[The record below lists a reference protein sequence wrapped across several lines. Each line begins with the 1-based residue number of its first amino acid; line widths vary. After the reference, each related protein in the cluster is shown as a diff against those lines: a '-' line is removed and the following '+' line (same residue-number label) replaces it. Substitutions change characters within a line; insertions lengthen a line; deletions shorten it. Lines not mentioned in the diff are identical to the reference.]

1 MCRDAAGRG
10 RRVYTWGLVSG
21 LLHTGDTKLIKTN
34 RKLVL
39 FWATAR
45 WAFLS
50 TKRVFA
56 FRQDHE
62 FQLSRALL
70 STSIPIVHRL
80 YSLCLQVYCA
90 V

>member
-39 FWATAR
+39 LGDGVGHSCQRERRGFR
-45 WAFLS
+45 VS
-50 TKRVFA
+50 TGPSSSYRA
-56 FRQDHE
+56 HY
-62 FQLSRALL
+62 SRLL
-70 STSIPIVHRL
+70 YP
-80 YSLCLQVYCA
+80 
-90 V
+90 

>member
-39 FWATAR
+39 LGDGVGHSIVNERFSRFDRT
-45 WAFLS
+45 
-50 TKRVFA
+50 
-56 FRQDHE
+56 E
-62 FQLSRALL
+62 FQLSRALF

>member
-39 FWATAR
+39 LGDGVGHSR
-45 WAFLS
+45 Q
-50 TKRVFA
+50 REVFA
-56 FRQDHE
+56 FRDRTE
-62 FQLSRALL
+62 FQLY
-70 STSIPIVHRL
+70 IVRIILDFYTH
-80 YSLCLQVYCA
+80 SA
-90 V
+90 

>member
-39 FWATAR
+39 LGDGVGHCQR
-45 WAFLS
+45 E
-50 TKRVFA
+50 VFA
-56 FRQDHE
+56 FRQDRVPVIARIILD
-62 FQLSRALL
+62 F
-70 STSIPIVHRL
+70 
-80 YSLCLQVYCA
+80 YSA
-90 V
+90 

>member
-39 FWATAR
+39 LGDGVGGVLVNERFSRFDRT
-45 WAFLS
+45 
-50 TKRVFA
+50 
-56 FRQDHE
+56 E
-62 FQLSRALL
+62 FQLHRAHYSRLL
-70 STSIPIVHRL
+70 YP
-80 YSLCLQVYCA
+80 
-90 V
+90 

>member
-39 FWATAR
+39 LGDGALGILVNEEGFRVSTGPRVPVIAR
-45 WAFLS
+45 IIIDFYTHSA
-50 TKRVFA
+50 
-56 FRQDHE
+56 
-62 FQLSRALL
+62 
-70 STSIPIVHRL
+70 
-80 YSLCLQVYCA
+80 
-90 V
+90 